1 MSPGRWRYTT
11 RYLSEVFGA
20 EDEAAASIRE
30 RCDRAGLPPIAVTGD
45 IGRFLTLLV
54 RISGTRTAVEVGTL
68 GGYSALHIIRG
79 LALGGRLITIESDRR
94 AAELARENLDAAG
107 VGDAV
112 RIEEGPAL
120 AVLPRLAEELGPR
133 SVGFAFLDAD
143 KKEYVQYW
151 THLRPLLA
159 DGGLLAADNILGTS
173 RWWIDEE
180 EHESRRA
187 VDEFN
192 RLLAADPEF
201 ETAGLLVREGLLLT
215 RRREEARTSP
225 SPGGRRDKGV

>member
-1 MSPGRWRYTT
+1 MDDMNSARWKYTA

-20 EDEAAASIRE
+20 EDAAAASIRD
-30 RCDRAGLPPIAVTGD
+30 RCERAGLPPIAVTGD

-54 RISGTRTAVEVGTL
+54 RMTGTRTAVEVGTL
-68 GGYSALHIIRG
+68 GGYSALHIVRG
-79 LALGGRLITIESDRR
+79 LAPGGRLITIESDGR
-94 AAELARENLDAAG
+94 AAEIARENLDAAG

-120 AVLPRLAEELGPR
+120 TVLPRLAEELGPR

-143 KKEYVQYW
+143 KSEYLQYW

-159 DGGLLAADNILGTS
+159 EEGLLVADNILGTG

-180 EHESRRA
+180 EHENRRA

-192 RLLAADPEF
+192 RLLVADPEF
-201 ETAGLLVREGLLLT
+201 ETAGLLAREGLLIT
-215 RRREEARTSP
+215 RRREGA
-225 SPGGRRDKGV
+225 

>member
-1 MSPGRWRYTT
+1 MDDMNPGRWKYTS
-11 RYLSEVFGA
+11 RYLGEVFGA
-20 EDEAAASIRE
+20 EDEAAATIRN
-30 RCDRAGLPPIAVTGD
+30 RCERAGLPPIAVTGD

-54 RISGTRTAVEVGTL
+54 RMAGTRTAVEVGTL
-68 GGYSALHIIRG
+68 GGYSALHIVRG
-79 LALGGRLITIESDRR
+79 LAPGGRLITIESDEQTAR
-94 AAELARENLDAAG
+94 LARENLDAAG

-112 RIEEGPAL
+112 RIETGPAL
-120 AVLPRLAEELGPR
+120 TVLPRLAEELGPR
-133 SVGFAFLDAD
+133 SVEFAFLDAD
-143 KKEYVQYW
+143 KNEYVQYW

-159 DGGLLAADNILGTS
+159 DGGLLAADNILGTG

-201 ETAGLLVREGLLLT
+201 ETAGLLAREGLLIT
-215 RRREEARTSP
+215 RRREGA
-225 SPGGRRDKGV
+225 